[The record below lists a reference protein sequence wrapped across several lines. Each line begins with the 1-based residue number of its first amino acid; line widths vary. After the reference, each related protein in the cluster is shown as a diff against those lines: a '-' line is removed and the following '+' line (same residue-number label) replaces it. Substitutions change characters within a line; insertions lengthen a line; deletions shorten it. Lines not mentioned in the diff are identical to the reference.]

1 MTFIQSI
8 GRNTLTLQASNSDLV
23 TRQDHDGYATLTMTN
38 PSRRNALSAAM
49 MAALQKAFDQI
60 ADEKNIRCVI
70 LAAEGPVFCAGH
82 DLKEMNGISEC
93 DQHASLF
100 AQCSKLMMRIVSLP
114 QPVIARVRGMATAA
128 GCQLV
133 ASCDLAVAATS
144 SKFATPGVNIGL
156 FCSTPMVA
164 LSRNVARKHAMR
176 MLLTGDPID
185 ANTAFAMGLVSD
197 VVSDDDLES
206 HTDALAAGI
215 ALRSGMTVQLGKQA
229 FYRQIEMPL
238 ADAYGFAS
246 DVMTANMQ
254 KHDAQEGIG
263 AFVEKRHPTWRH
275 E

>member
-1 MTFIQSI
+1 MTIP
-8 GRNTLTLQASNSDLV
+8 ASTTDLV
-23 TRQDHDGYATLTMTN
+23 TRQDHDGYVTLTMAN
-38 PSRRNALSAAM
+38 PSRNNALSAAM
-49 MAALQKAFDQI
+49 MTSLQNAFDQV
-60 ADEKNIRCVI
+60 ASEKDVRCVI

-82 DLKEMNGISEC
+82 DLKEMNGISNC

-133 ASCDLAVAATS
+133 ASCDLAVAAST

-164 LSRNVARKHAMR
+164 LSRNIARKHAMR
-176 MLLTGDPID
+176 MLLTGDPIN
-185 ANTAFAMGLVSD
+185 AEAAFAMGLVSD
-197 VVSDDDLES
+197 VVGDDELES

-215 ALRSGMTVQLGKQA
+215 AARSGMTVQMGKQA